1 MANQLD
7 PAAGAPVSGEGAQP
21 LRRGG
26 DYLPGVRRELGR
38 VEVGGVGGEVRVL
51 VRVRVGVRVGVGV
64 RVRVRA
70 GAGVRVRVR
79 VRVSLGCL
87 LTYLT
92 DEHALGGAAVTPRT
106 ANLLVVLLDLVRVR
120 VRVRVRGRIRAR
132 ARARV
137 RVRG

>member
-1 MANQLD
+1 MDVEEGDRFQSASSSGNP
-7 PAAGAPVSGEGAQP
+7 PAALACRAGLLRLAASGV
-21 LRRGG
+21 
-26 DYLPGVRRELGR
+26 DREAWLGL
-38 VEVGGVGGEVRVL
+38 GF
-51 VRVRVGVRVGVGV
+51 
-64 RVRVRA
+64 RVRA